1 MLDMIVGTR
10 ADRPFLKTLQA
21 IQDSKICKS
30 IMAKDFSHFGTRDV
44 GIEDKGVTVLVKRE
58 VPDDDD
64 SSG

>member
-1 MLDMIVGTR
+1 MGIIVGTK

-30 IMAKDFSHFGTRDV
+30 IMAKDFSQFGTRDV
-44 GIEDKGVTVLVKRE
+44 GIEDKGVTVLVKRGI
-58 VPDDDD
+58 PDDDD